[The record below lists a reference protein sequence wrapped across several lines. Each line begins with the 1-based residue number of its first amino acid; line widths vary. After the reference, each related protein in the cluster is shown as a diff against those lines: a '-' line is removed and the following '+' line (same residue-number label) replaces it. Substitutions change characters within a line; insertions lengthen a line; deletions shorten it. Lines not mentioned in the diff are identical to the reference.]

1 VKAFL
6 FKIVFI
12 HVIVFTVCLSV
23 KGQDMPL
30 TVIANSKGAPSE
42 LTQGQLRAV
51 LKGEKLRW
59 NDGSKVTIALM
70 KTSTPIGMN
79 TCKKLYNMTSNEL
92 NKLFLALVFQG
103 KGEAPTF
110 FNSVS
115 ELQTFISQTPGSIGI
130 IESNTTNNERVI
142 NVDGK
147 KSI

>member
-23 KGQDMPL
+23 KAQDMPL

-42 LTQGQLRAV
+42 LTLIQLKAI

-70 KTSTPIGMN
+70 KTSTPIGLN
-79 TCKKLYNMTSNEL
+79 TCKKLYNMTSNDL

-110 FNSVS
+110 FNSIS
-115 ELQTFISQTPGSIGI
+115 DLQTFVNQTPGTIGI
-130 IESNTTNNERVI
+130 IESNTANNERVI
-142 NVDGK
+142 YIDGK

>member
-12 HVIVFTVCLSV
+12 QVIVFTAFLSV
-23 KGQDMPL
+23 KAQDVPL
-30 TVIANSKGAPSE
+30 TVIANSKGSPTE
-42 LTQGQLRAV
+42 LTLIQLKAI

-70 KTSTPIGMN
+70 KTNTPIGMN
-79 TCKKLYNMTSNEL
+79 TCKRLYNMTPNEL

-110 FNSVS
+110 FNSIND
-115 ELQTFISQTPGSIGI
+115 LQTFVNQTPGTIGV
-130 IESNTTNNERVI
+130 IESNTANNERVI
-142 NVDGK
+142 YIDGK

>member
-1 VKAFL
+1 MKAFL

-12 HVIVFTVCLSV
+12 QVIVFTAFLSV
-23 KGQDMPL
+23 KAQDVPL
-30 TVIANSKGAPSE
+30 TVIANSKGSPTE
-42 LTQGQLRAV
+42 LTLIQLKAI

-70 KTSTPIGMN
+70 KTNTPIGMN
-79 TCKKLYNMTSNEL
+79 TCKRLYNMTPNEL

-110 FNSVS
+110 FNSIND
-115 ELQTFISQTPGSIGI
+115 LQTFVNQTPGTIGV
-130 IESNTTNNERVI
+130 IESNTANNERVI
-142 NVDGK
+142 YIDGK